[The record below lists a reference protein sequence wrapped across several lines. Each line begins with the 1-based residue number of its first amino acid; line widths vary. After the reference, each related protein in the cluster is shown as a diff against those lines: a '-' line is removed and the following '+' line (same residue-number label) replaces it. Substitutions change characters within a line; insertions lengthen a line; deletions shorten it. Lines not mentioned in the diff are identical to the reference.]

1 MGLFLLSK
9 QVDCLFNEINEFD
22 DCFPEVDQ
30 LANQV
35 EEEPEQDE
43 EE

>member
-9 QVDCLFNEINEFD
+9 QVDCLFNEITEFD
-22 DCFPEVDQ
+22 GCFPEADQ

>member
-9 QVDCLFNEINEFD
+9 QVDCLFNEITEFD
-22 DCFPEVDQ
+22 GCFPEADQ

-35 EEEPEQDE
+35 DDEKSEEE
-43 EE
+43 